1 MKYLDSI
8 NVLLREVGT
17 RAVSSQDINH
27 PDVVDAKALLQE
39 YKDKVLQRGW
49 WFNRMK
55 SVLLTPDSNKNIA
68 INSNV
73 VRFEITHDYDLRQ
86 YPLLAKRKERLLNM
100 QTNSYSFDTPVT
112 LDLFITLDWDD
123 LPPAAQD
130 YITAQAA
137 SAFVRIKLEDTARSN
152 MLMNEAN
159 THMAVLHSQELSTE
173 KNNMF
178 DSPAAASMRMR
189 RRPFRKSF

>member
-55 SVLLTPDSNKNIA
+55 SVRLTPDSNKNIA

-73 VRFEITHDYDLRQ
+73 VRFEITNDYDLRQ

-137 SAFVRIKLEDTARSN
+137 SAFVRIKLEDTARSS